1 MSWLFIWFFFWSSGF
16 TQNFFHNSS
25 NKVTYNTKRVKSF
38 SRSPLSSFVSSNI
51 NTSRNPL
58 KNNFLLVCINFMY
71 QLGDLK
77 STNNGCKYRSS
88 DLFHTSNKED
98 KNTAT
103 ESCISSAIT
112 ITQQCQKHICQ
123 SWTGCAK
130 RGHESWTGTS
140 TESMRFLLD
149 LPPMQTRQRVSSVL
163 FRCRVQLN

>member
-1 MSWLFIWFFFWSSGF
+1 
-16 TQNFFHNSS
+16 
-25 NKVTYNTKRVKSF
+25 
-38 SRSPLSSFVSSNI
+38 
-51 NTSRNPL
+51 
-58 KNNFLLVCINFMY
+58 MY

-77 STNNGCKYRSS
+77 STNNEGKYRSS

-130 RGHESWTGTS
+130 RGHESCTGRGHDGCAGTF

-149 LPPMQTRQRVSSVL
+149 LPPMQTRQKVFSVL
-163 FRCRVQLN
+163 FCCRVQLIKIQTSLRKVNFLPFTEVHLTFLSFSRSLFALFIQILYSETINERSPFF